1 MRLLMAGSQRKL
13 HIKDALSRIV
23 VEMIKRE
30 WPQQWPTLLA
40 ELNMASVQGTSQ
52 AEIVLLIFL
61 RLSEDVA
68 LLQVLIVFKSYS
80 LYCNFHDLVD
90 KFII

>member
-1 MRLLMAGSQRKL
+1 MSLLMSGTQKET
-13 HIKDALSRIV
+13 HTKDGLSRIV

-40 ELNMASVQGTSQ
+40 ELNFASRQGCIQ

-61 RLSEDVA
+61 RLCEDVA
-68 LLQVLIVFKSYS
+68 LLQVCSQ
-80 LYCNFHDLVD
+80 LYFGKLFLFSITTD
-90 KFII
+90 F